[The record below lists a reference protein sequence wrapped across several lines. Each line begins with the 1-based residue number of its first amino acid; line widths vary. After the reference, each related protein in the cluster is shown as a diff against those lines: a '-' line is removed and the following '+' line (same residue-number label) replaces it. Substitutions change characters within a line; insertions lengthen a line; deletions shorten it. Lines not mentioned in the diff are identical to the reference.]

1 MKANSKLFTSI
12 LKDREILIMKIF
24 KEMTGK
30 YELPSK
36 WTLANSI
43 KESEEGYKKLYINS
57 EAEFYSRM
65 VDIMILYRLT
75 FEDLG
80 KAIMAYNELRKIELK
95 GEKFIIIS
103 FENDQFVLKLGFEP
117 DEKSEME
124 LGEFIKEVCVA

>member
-1 MKANSKLFTSI
+1 
-12 LKDREILIMKIF
+12 
-24 KEMTGK
+24 
-30 YELPSK
+30 LPSK

-95 GEKFIIIS
+95 GEKFIVIS
-103 FENDQFVLKLGFEP
+103 FENDQFGLRLGFEP
-117 DEKSEME
+117 DEKSAME
-124 LGEFIKEVCVA
+124 LREFIKEVCVA